1 MNNLIGQTINR
12 YHIIEQLGEGGM
24 ATVYKA
30 FDTRLE
36 RQVAIKLIRREA
48 FSREIFSQVL
58 ARFEREAK
66 ALAQLSHPNIVKVY
80 DYGEYKGSPYLVMEF
95 VPGGT
100 LKQHTGKAIPWSEA
114 VRLLLPV
121 AKALQ
126 YAHDEKIIHRDIKPG
141 NILITSRGEPMLSD
155 FGIAKILEN
164 TTATTLT
171 GTGVGIGTPEYMAP
185 EQGMGSEV
193 NGRSDLYAL
202 GVVLYELIT
211 GRRPFIADTPLAVLM
226 KHMTDPLP
234 RPREFIP
241 DLPDSVE
248 QVLFKALA
256 KNPQDRYPDMG
267 AFVQALER
275 LITEEVL
282 TKKIEKKKQGYLRI
296 GIFIGLLLFV
306 GLIIL
311 AGFATYQIFKRL
323 LVIYVTQTKS
333 VPLESST
340 QLAIEK
346 NTENPSVSGEMMA
359 TPSAL
364 KPIIFE
370 STRGETATDIWSI
383 DPKQA
388 GKLVQLTNMSVEEL
402 FPVWSPDFLKI
413 AFTYFDHSTNM
424 MSIWVMNADGSNA
437 HPISEGWERG
447 GGSFY
452 TQAWSPDGQKLYFE
466 KDHGGGPCYF
476 SWIEANG
483 QPGQVEHPVLGAE
496 NQCQISISPDGKS
509 IVLRTYGNRVDLDI
523 GDLSPDGTKVSNVRT
538 LVSATSIL
546 GEMVSPDW
554 SPDGSK
560 ILFTADGKVYSVAAN
575 GMEEPIKL
583 VIPGELFVG
592 MARWSPDGRS
602 ISLMFSSVGSY
613 DISVVSLDGTNWQ
626 NLTSDNFNDGVLDW

>member
-323 LVIYVTQTKS
+323 LV
-333 VPLESST
+333 PR
-340 QLAIEK
+340 
-346 NTENPSVSGEMMA
+346 
-359 TPSAL
+359 
-364 KPIIFE
+364 FH
-370 STRGETATDIWSI
+370 
-383 DPKQA
+383 
-388 GKLVQLTNMSVEEL
+388 VE
-402 FPVWSPDFLKI
+402 
-413 AFTYFDHSTNM
+413 
-424 MSIWVMNADGSNA
+424 
-437 HPISEGWERG
+437 
-447 GGSFY
+447 
-452 TQAWSPDGQKLYFE
+452 
-466 KDHGGGPCYF
+466 
-476 SWIEANG
+476 
-483 QPGQVEHPVLGAE
+483 
-496 NQCQISISPDGKS
+496 
-509 IVLRTYGNRVDLDI
+509 
-523 GDLSPDGTKVSNVRT
+523 
-538 LVSATSIL
+538 
-546 GEMVSPDW
+546 
-554 SPDGSK
+554 
-560 ILFTADGKVYSVAAN
+560 
-575 GMEEPIKL
+575 
-583 VIPGELFVG
+583 
-592 MARWSPDGRS
+592 
-602 ISLMFSSVGSY
+602 
-613 DISVVSLDGTNWQ
+613 
-626 NLTSDNFNDGVLDW
+626 